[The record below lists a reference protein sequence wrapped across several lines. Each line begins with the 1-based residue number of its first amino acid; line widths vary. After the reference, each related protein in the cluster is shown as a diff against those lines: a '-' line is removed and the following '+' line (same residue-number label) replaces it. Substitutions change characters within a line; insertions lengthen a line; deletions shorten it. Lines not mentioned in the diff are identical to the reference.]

1 MLPERILKHH
11 SGTSNTPDH
20 DTKSQDETC
29 HGVIRATDGGTAEL
43 GSREAGW
50 EKKEA
55 LLPSGRLTPG
65 GQLRRGRQQSTIR
78 RDGGAAEEPGA
89 SSNPEPTALT
99 PWSPFL
105 ERFPT
110 TGLRNP
116 SSPQRSTSSPSHEAR
131 GLTRGCQASGQAGQS
146 RGGGAARGAPCS
158 WVLECHFQ
166 LCKSPTGWTSGALPP
181 ATCSMSTWGAH
192 SQQLMRLQQRGCLN
206 PTLSLGPELLS
217 SNKCG

>member
-11 SGTSNTPDH
+11 SRTSNTPDH

-29 HGVIRATDGGTAEL
+29 YGVIRAIDGGTAEL
-43 GSREAGW
+43 GSQEAGW

-55 LLPSGRLTPG
+55 LLPSSRLTPG

-78 RDGGAAEEPGA
+78 WDGGAAEEPGA

-110 TGLRNP
+110 TGLRN
-116 SSPQRSTSSPSHEAR
+116 SSSLQRSTSSPSHEAR

-146 RGGGAARGAPCS
+146 RCGGAARGPDAPGFLS
-158 WVLECHFQ
+158 AISNFVSHPWGGLLGRFPQ
-166 LCKSPTGWTSGALPP
+166 PP
-181 ATCSMSTWGAH
+181 A
-192 SQQLMRLQQRGCLN
+192 
-206 PTLSLGPELLS
+206 P
-217 SNKCG
+217 